1 MKAVRSLTVDIDYMP
16 HLCHPLVGGFI
27 DPDLELT
34 ESQINAIRDAII
46 CAQKLMYEDKKLTE
60 NCIIL
65 RWTLKWSTNPPII

>member
-46 CAQKLMYEDKKLTE
+46 CAQKLMYEDKK
-60 NCIIL
+60 
-65 RWTLKWSTNPPII
+65 